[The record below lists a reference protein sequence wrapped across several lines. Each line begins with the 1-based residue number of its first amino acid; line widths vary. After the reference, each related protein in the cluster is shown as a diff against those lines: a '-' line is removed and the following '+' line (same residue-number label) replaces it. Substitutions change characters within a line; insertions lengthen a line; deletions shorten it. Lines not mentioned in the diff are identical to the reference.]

1 MNQQGAA
8 RGHEDDW
15 WRQLYGDGDGSGGSS
30 GSGRGSGGGGSG
42 AGHGRGVSGRGAVCD
57 AGPSGAGLSDVSS
70 SGAGPSDVGP
80 SEASDTLDDRVA
92 SALRTLRGPRRAD
105 PAPRVPPTRGTADPP
120 PSEPPGRPAPS
131 PPEPSAPI
139 PLRSTGPGK
148 YAPSAD
154 RASPGLPLAD
164 RPLIDGP
171 PIDGASTDGASID
184 SPPIDSAP
192 TDRPLTDRPLTD
204 RPLTDR
210 RASPEARPQQ
220 DAPPPTD
227 RPSAPSPRAPLDT
240 PPPTAA
246 GPVDPVATAAPTHDQ
261 PPAPGADPGELPA
274 ADPATLGDYLVP
286 DTTLDGARYGA
297 LTLRAASQRGDAAR
311 RRGDLRRDALL
322 TARFGAGRHALILVA
337 VATGRPSAEGAH
349 RAARD
354 ACTWIG
360 GAVGRSYTRLAEDIR
375 TDRRGA
381 LKSGLQRLTDRSYG
395 TLRGRGPERGSP
407 PERHPAALR
416 CLLLPADPDC
426 RTRVFFGVGA
436 GGLFLLRDGAWQ
448 DLEPAGTARLSTTA
462 AGTGHLPGP
471 APGPAHDPHPNGSP
485 ARPEPFLF
493 RTAFARPGDTLLLC
507 TAGLAEPLREEP
519 AFAARLAD
527 RWSADGPPGLVDFL
541 TTAQL
546 RAGDHPKDRT
556 AVGVWES

>member
-1 MNQQGAA
+1 MDQQGAA

-15 WRQLYGDGDGSGGSS
+15 WRQLYGDGDGSG
-30 GSGRGSGGGGSG
+30 SGGAG
-42 AGHGRGVSGRGAVCD
+42 AGAPGRGVVCD
-57 AGPSGAGLSDVSS
+57 AGP

-80 SEASDTLDDRVA
+80 SGAPDTLDDRVA
-92 SALRTLRGPRRAD
+92 SALRTLRGPRRAG
-105 PAPRVPPTRGTADPP
+105 PAPQVPPDRGTADPP
-120 PSEPPGRPAPS
+120 PREPPSRPAPS
-131 PPEPSAPI
+131 PPEPSVPT
-139 PLRSTGPGK
+139 PLRSTGPGRHT
-148 YAPSAD
+148 PSAD
-154 RASPGLPLAD
+154 RPSAGLPLSD
-164 RPLIDGP
+164 RPPMDGPSIDRP
-171 PIDGASTDGASID
+171 PIDGPSID
-184 SPPIDSAP
+184 RAP
-192 TDRPLTDRPLTD
+192 TDAPPTDRRPTD
-204 RPLTDR
+204 RRPTDRRPTDR
-210 RASPEARPQQ
+210 RASPALRPQR
-220 DAPPPTD
+220 ATPPPTD
-227 RPSAPSPRAPLDT
+227 RQSAPSPRSPLDT
-240 PPPTAA
+240 PPPATA
-246 GPVDPVATAAPTHDQ
+246 GPAVPGDR
-261 PPAPGADPGELPA
+261 PPSPGAEPGELPA
-274 ADPATLGDYLVP
+274 ADPAALDDLVP

-381 LKSGLQRLTDRSYG
+381 LKSGLQRLTERSYG
-395 TLRGRGPERGSP
+395 TLRGRSPERGVP

-426 RTRVFFGVGA
+426 RTRVFFGVGE

-448 DLEPAGTARLSTTA
+448 DLEPAGTAHRSGTA
-462 AGTGHLPGP
+462 TGTGHLPRP
-471 APGPAHDPHPNGSP
+471 DTGPAHDPHPNGSP

-507 TAGLAEPLREEP
+507 SAGLADPLRGEP

-541 TTAQL
+541 TAAQL
-546 RAGDHPKDRT
+546 RAEGHPEDRT

>member
-15 WRQLYGDGDGSGGSS
+15 WRQLYGDGDGSAGGS
-30 GSGRGSGGGGSG
+30 GSGG
-42 AGHGRGVSGRGAVCD
+42 AGAGEGASGRRAVCD
-57 AGPSGAGLSDVSS
+57 
-70 SGAGPSDVGP
+70 AGPSDVGP
-80 SEASDTLDDRVA
+80 SDVGPSGTTDTLDDRVA

-105 PAPRVPPTRGTADPP
+105 PAPRVPRDRGTAAPP
-120 PSEPPGRPAPS
+120 PGEPPGRPASS

-139 PLRSTGPGK
+139 PLRSTGSGK
-148 YAPSAD
+148 HPPSAE
-154 RASPGLPLAD
+154 RPAPGLPLAD
-164 RPLIDGP
+164 RPPVD
-171 PIDGASTDGASID
+171 DSCTDDSCTDDSSTDD
-184 SPPIDSAP
+184 SS
-192 TDRPLTDRPLTD
+192 
-204 RPLTDR
+204 TDR
-210 RASPEARPQQ
+210 RTV
-220 DAPPPTD
+220 PPPRT
-227 RPSAPSPRAPLDT
+227 PQDT

-246 GPVDPVATAAPTHDQ
+246 DPFDPADPDATGGPTGDRPSS
-261 PPAPGADPGELPA
+261 PAADPGELPA
-274 ADPATLGDYLVP
+274 ADPAALDDLVP

-297 LTLRAASQRGDAAR
+297 LTLRAVSQRGDAAR

-322 TARFGAGRHALILVA
+322 TARFGSGRHALILVA

-395 TLRGRGPERGSP
+395 TLRGRGPERGAP

-448 DLEPAGTARLSTTA
+448 DLEPAGTARLSGKA
-462 AGTGHLPGP
+462 AGTGRLPRP
-471 APGPAHDPHPNGSP
+471 AQAPAHDPHPNGSP

-541 TTAQL
+541 TAAQL
-546 RAGDHPKDRT
+546 RAEDHPKDRT

>member
-1 MNQQGAA
+1 MDQQGAA

-15 WRQLYGDGDGSGGSS
+15 WRQLYGDGDGSGG
-30 GSGRGSGGGGSG
+30 GSGGAG
-42 AGHGRGVSGRGAVCD
+42 ADEGASGRRTVCD
-57 AGPSGAGLSDVSS
+57 
-70 SGAGPSDVGP
+70 AGPSDVGP
-80 SEASDTLDDRVA
+80 ATTTDTLDDRVA
-92 SALRTLRGPRRAD
+92 SALRTLRGPRRAG
-105 PAPRVPPTRGTADPP
+105 PAPRVPPDRGTADPQP
-120 PSEPPGRPAPS
+120 GEPSGRPAPS

-148 YAPSAD
+148 HAPAAD
-154 RASPGLPLAD
+154 RPAPGLRLAD
-164 RPLIDGP
+164 RPPVDGP
-171 PIDGASTDGASID
+171 STDGPSTDGPSTDD
-184 SPPIDSAP
+184 SSTDDSS
-192 TDRPLTDRPLTD
+192 
-204 RPLTDR
+204 TDR
-210 RASPEARPQQ
+210 RT
-220 DAPPPTD
+220 APPP
-227 RPSAPSPRAPLDT
+227 RPPQDT
-240 PPPTAA
+240 PPPAA
-246 GPVDPVATAAPTHDQ
+246 DPVATAAPTGDR
-261 PPAPGADPGELPA
+261 PPSPGAGPGELPA
-274 ADPATLGDYLVP
+274 ADPAALDDLVP

-297 LTLRAASQRGDAAR
+297 LTLRAVSQRGDAAR
-311 RRGDLRRDALL
+311 RRGDIRRDALL

-395 TLRGRGPERGSP
+395 TLRGGG

-448 DLEPAGTARLSTTA
+448 DLEPAGAARLSGEA
-462 AGTGHLPGP
+462 AGTGRLPRP
-471 APGPAHDPHPNGSP
+471 APSPAHDPHPDKSP

-541 TTAQL
+541 TAAQL
-546 RAGDHPKDRT
+546 RAGNHSQDRT

>member
-1 MNQQGAA
+1 MDQQGAA

-15 WRQLYGDGDGSGGSS
+15 WRQLYGDGDGD
-30 GSGRGSGGGGSG
+30 GSGGGSGSG
-42 AGHGRGVSGRGAVCD
+42 DGGAGADEGAPGRRAVCD
-57 AGPSGAGLSDVSS
+57 
-70 SGAGPSDVGP
+70 AGPSDVGP
-80 SEASDTLDDRVA
+80 SGTTDTLDDRVA
-92 SALRTLRGPRRAD
+92 SALRTLRGPRRAG
-105 PAPRVPPTRGTADPP
+105 PAPRMPPDRGTADPQP
-120 PSEPPGRPAPS
+120 GEPPGRPAPS

-148 YAPSAD
+148 HAPSAD
-154 RASPGLPLAD
+154 RPAPGRPLAD
-164 RPLIDGP
+164 RPPVDGP
-171 PIDGASTDGASID
+171 STDDSSTGGSPLD
-184 SPPIDSAP
+184 SPPLAP
-192 TDRPLTDRPLTD
+192 APADRPP
-204 RPLTDR
+204 TDR
-210 RASPEARPQQ
+210 RASPVPRPQR
-220 DAPPPTD
+220 DAPPPGRRTAPPP
-227 RPSAPSPRAPLDT
+227 RPPQDT
-240 PPPTAA
+240 PPPAVA
-246 GPVDPVATAAPTHDQ
+246 GPVATAGPAGDR
-261 PPAPGADPGELPA
+261 PPSPGADPGELPA
-274 ADPATLGDYLVP
+274 ADPAALDDLVP
-286 DTTLDGARYGA
+286 DTTLDGARYGV
-297 LTLRAASQRGDAAR
+297 LTLRAVSQRGDAAR
-311 RRGDLRRDALL
+311 RGGDIRRDALL

-395 TLRGRGPERGSP
+395 TLRGRGPERGAP

-448 DLEPAGTARLSTTA
+448 DLEPAGTARLSGKA
-462 AGTGHLPGP
+462 AGTGRLSRP
-471 APGPAHDPHPNGSP
+471 APAPAYDPHPNGSP

-527 RWSADGPPGLVDFL
+527 RWSAAGPPGLVDFL
-541 TTAQL
+541 TAAQL
-546 RAGDHPKDRT
+546 RAENHPQDRT